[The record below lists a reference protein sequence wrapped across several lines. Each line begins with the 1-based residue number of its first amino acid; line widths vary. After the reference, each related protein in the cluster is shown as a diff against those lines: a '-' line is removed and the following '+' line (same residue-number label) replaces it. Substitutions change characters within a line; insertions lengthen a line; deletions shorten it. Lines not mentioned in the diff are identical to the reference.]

1 MMERRAARSRPS
13 LRSPDAYLGEWSL
26 YTVGSAMQ
34 PSELLKVEK
43 PAVLVDG
50 RAPYAIVDVNEEW
63 LTACSYASRE
73 QVVGQTLS
81 IIQV

>member
-1 MMERRAARSRPS
+1 M
-13 LRSPDAYLGEWSL
+13 
-26 YTVGSAMQ
+26 GSAMQ